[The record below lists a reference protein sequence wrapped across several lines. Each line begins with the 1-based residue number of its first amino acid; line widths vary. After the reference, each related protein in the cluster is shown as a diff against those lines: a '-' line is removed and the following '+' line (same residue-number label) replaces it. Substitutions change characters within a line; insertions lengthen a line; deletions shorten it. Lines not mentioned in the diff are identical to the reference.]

1 MSTFADMNLQPSL
14 AQRLLQAGLS
24 TPTPVQQAAIPVA
37 LEGRDIMAQAKTG
50 SGKTLAFLLPII
62 EQVMRREAS
71 VPAPGPYVKSAGPS
85 HSSGPK
91 FLVLAPTRELAL
103 QIEMEL
109 RKYAPASV
117 TSLSVYGGTPIE
129 RQYRALQRPPL
140 VVVGTPGRLLDLAG
154 SGHLKLGGVTF
165 LVMDEADQMLDRGF
179 LRDIQRII
187 RLLPAERQTL
197 LFSATFSG
205 DIQTLAQSMQ
215 RDPARISVDPGIN
228 SPTTIVHA
236 YYVVS
241 GDQVRTQLVHT
252 LLQTM
257 KAGERSMVFCD
268 QKYKVRRLAAHLGG
282 EPASVGSLTGNHS
295 QAQRERT
302 LGAFRAG
309 NIRSLVATDVAARGL
324 DIQDVMQVI
333 HYELPTNPNS
343 YVHRT
348 GRTGRAEK
356 EGSTFLILSQS
367 EEREYLRMVRQLK
380 IETTKLA
387 LPVFAA
393 LPTPAPM
400 PVSDFHDPRSRPRR
414 GAEPA
419 GRRSRQGENRG
430 SAHRPGASVGGPS
443 RHSRY

>member
-1 MSTFADMNLQPSL
+1 MSTFADMNLPQSL
-14 AQRLLQAGLS
+14 VQRLTQAGLT
-24 TPTPVQQAAIPVA
+24 TPTPVQQAAIPLV
-37 LEGRDIMAQAKTG
+37 LKGQDIMAQAKTG

-62 EQVMRREAS
+62 ARVMQQEVSA
-71 VPAPGPYVKSAGPS
+71 PAPGSYAKSGLS
-85 HSSGPK
+85 HASGPK

-109 RKYAPASV
+109 RKYAPMSV

-129 RQYRALQRPPL
+129 RHYRALQRPPM

-179 LRDIQRII
+179 LRDIQRIV
-187 RLLPAERQTL
+187 RLLSVERQTV
-197 LFSATFSG
+197 LFSATFSSE
-205 DIQTLAQSMQ
+205 IHTLAQSMQ
-215 RDPARISVDPGIN
+215 RNPARVSVDPGI
-228 SPTTIVHA
+228 STPATIVHA
-236 YYVVS
+236 YYVVP

-252 LLQTM
+252 LLQSVM
-257 KAGERSMVFCD
+257 GGRRSMVFCD

-282 EPASVGSLTGNHS
+282 EPASVGALTGNHS

-309 NIRSLVATDVAARGL
+309 RIRSLVATDVAARGL
-324 DIQDVMQVI
+324 DIQDVAQVI

-356 EGSTFLILSQS
+356 DGATFLILSQS
-367 EEREYLRMVRQLK
+367 EEREYLRMVRQLR
-380 IETTKLA
+380 IETKKLA
-387 LPVFAA
+387 LPSLVA
-393 LPTPAPM
+393 LPSPAPM
-400 PVSDFHDPRSRPRR
+400 SVNEQQAPRHRPRR
-414 GAEPA
+414 SGEPA
-419 GRRSRQGENRG
+419 GRRFREGENRG
-430 SAHRPGASVGGPS
+430 PIHRPGASIGG
-443 RHSRY
+443 SRYSRY

>member
-1 MSTFADMNLQPSL
+1 MSTFADMNLPQSL
-14 AQRLLQAGLS
+14 AQRLIQAGLT
-24 TPTPVQQAAIPVA
+24 TPTPVQQAAIPLA
-37 LEGRDIMAQAKTG
+37 LKGQDIMAQAKTG

-71 VPAPGPYVKSAGPS
+71 APAPGPYTKSGPS
-85 HSSGPK
+85 HASGPK

-109 RKYAPASV
+109 RKYAPISV

-129 RQYRALQRPPL
+129 RHYRALQRPPM

-187 RLLPAERQTL
+187 RLLPVERQTL

-205 DIQTLAQSMQ
+205 EIQTLAQTMQ
-215 RDPARISVDPGIN
+215 RNPTRISVDPGI
-228 SPTTIVHA
+228 STPTTIVHA
-236 YYVVS
+236 YYVVP
-241 GDQVRTQLVHT
+241 GDQARTQLVHT
-252 LLQTM
+252 LLQSVT
-257 KAGERSMVFCD
+257 AGSRSMVFCD

-282 EPASVGSLTGNHS
+282 EPALVGALTGNHS

-309 NIRSLVATDVAARGL
+309 RLRSLVATDVAARGL
-324 DIQDVMQVI
+324 DIQDVTQVI

-356 EGSTFLILSQS
+356 EGATYLILSQS
-367 EEREYLRMVRQLK
+367 EEREYLRMVRQLR
-380 IETTKLA
+380 IETKKLA

-393 LPTPAPM
+393 LPAPAPM
-400 PVSDFHDPRSRPRR
+400 PVSDYQDPRSRPRR
-414 GAEPA
+414 SAEPA
-419 GRRSRQGENRG
+419 GRRSREGENRG
-430 SAHRPGASVGGPS
+430 SGHRPGAFVGGS

>member
-1 MSTFADMNLQPSL
+1 MSTFADMKLPQSL
-14 AQRLLQAGLS
+14 IQRLTQAGITIPS
-24 TPTPVQQAAIPVA
+24 PVQEAAIPPA
-37 LEGRDIMAQAKTG
+37 LKGRDIMAQAKTG

-62 EQVMRREAS
+62 EQVLRREAS
-71 VPAPGPYVKSAGPS
+71 APAHGPYAQPGLRPAT
-85 HSSGPK
+85 GPK

-103 QIEMEL
+103 QIETEL
-109 RKYAPASV
+109 RKYAPISV

-129 RQYRALQRPPL
+129 RHYRALQRPPM

-179 LRDIQRII
+179 LRDIHRII
-187 RLLPAERQTL
+187 RLLPIDRQTL

-205 DIQTLAQSMQ
+205 DIQALAQTMQ
-215 RDPARISVDPGIN
+215 RDPARISVDPGI
-228 SPTTIVHA
+228 STPARISHA
-236 YYVVS
+236 YYVVP
-241 GDQVRTQLVHT
+241 GDQARAQLVHT
-252 LLQTM
+252 LLQTLTG
-257 KAGERSMVFCD
+257 GERSMVFCD
-268 QKYKVRRLAAHLGG
+268 QKYKVRRLASHLGG
-282 EPASVGSLTGNHS
+282 EPASVGALTGNHS

-309 NIRSLVATDVAARGL
+309 RLRSLVATDVAARGL
-324 DIQDVMQVI
+324 DIQDVAQVI

-356 EGSTFLILSQS
+356 EGATFLILSQS

-380 IETTKLA
+380 IETKKLA
-387 LPVFAA
+387 LPVF
-393 LPTPAPM
+393 LPLPSPAPM
-400 PVSDFHDPRSRPRR
+400 PVNEQQTLRQRPRR
-414 GAEPA
+414 SAEPS
-419 GRRSRQGENRG
+419 GRRFREGENRG
-430 SAHRPGASVGGPS
+430 LAHRSGTSS